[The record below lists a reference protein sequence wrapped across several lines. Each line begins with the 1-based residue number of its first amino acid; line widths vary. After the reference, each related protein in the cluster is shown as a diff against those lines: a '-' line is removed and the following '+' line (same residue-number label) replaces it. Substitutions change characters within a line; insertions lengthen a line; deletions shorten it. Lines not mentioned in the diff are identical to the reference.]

1 MEQIKVI
8 INTNKPKLIKLDGK
22 EREIR
27 LENNKLPLS
36 DLQSDYKYKA
46 TLKER
51 GTSAIETLKSKLL
64 EDLDTLNAEKEA
76 LEEEKVLVDF
86 LTIMFSDNG
95 GIKKYIANHYVP
107 IINDL
112 MSQMLQYMD
121 LNYIIKFDE
130 NFDAEIV
137 QNGMKIKYATL
148 SKGQKARV
156 DFATIISF
164 VKFLKLQ
171 FGELNLL
178 FLDELFSHVDING
191 MNDMIDILRN
201 LSNDMKLNIY
211 LIHHAKL
218 ENIMFDKVLQTK
230 MTDGFSRIEYI

>member
-1 MEQIKVI
+1 
-8 INTNKPKLIKLDGK
+8 
-22 EREIR
+22 
-27 LENNKLPLS
+27 
-36 DLQSDYKYKA
+36 
-46 TLKER
+46 
-51 GTSAIETLKSKLL
+51 
-64 EDLDTLNAEKEA
+64 
-76 LEEEKVLVDF
+76 
-86 LTIMFSDNG
+86 MFSDNG
-95 GIKKYIANHYVP
+95 GIKRYISNKYIP
-107 IINDL
+107 IINNL
-112 MSQMLQYMD
+112 MSDMLQYMD
-121 LNYIIKFDE
+121 LNYIIEFDD
-130 NFDAEIV
+130 NFDATIV
-137 QNGMKIKYATL
+137 QNGVKIKYATL

-218 ENIMFDKVLQTK
+218 ENIMFDRVLQTK
-230 MTDGFSRIEYI
+230 MTDGFSRLEYL